1 MLYLTKG
8 TSTEAVPSALSN
20 FAVGRLF
27 GVPLLALFTLVAV
40 VLVEIGVRCSAT
52 GRRFVAV
59 GVSARAARAAG
70 IRVIGYKTAT
80 YAAAGFFYALAGV
93 LLAGYL
99 RVPSLLVGQN
109 YLLPTITVVVLGGNS
124 LLGGAGSVAAT
135 AIGAIFLVQLQQVI
149 IGMGA
154 PTSAQFIIQ
163 AAIILLGMA
172 LQVVPWR
179 EAVNVFRGRS
189 AGAGDALKP
198 GVGDTLRGG
207 RADQKG

>member
-1 MLYLTKG
+1 MFEK
-8 TSTEAVPSALSN
+8 N
-20 FAVGRLF
+20 
-27 GVPLLALFTLVAV
+27 LLANKRILVTGGGSGLGA
-40 VLVEIGVRCSAT
+40 AM
-52 GRRFVAV
+52 GRRFVAA
-59 GVSARAARAAG
+59 GVSALAARAAG
-70 IRVIGYKTAT
+70 IRVVDLKTAT

-99 RVPSLLVGQN
+99 RVPSLLVGHN

-135 AIGAIFLVQLQQVI
+135 AIGAIFLVQLQQVV

-163 AAIILLGMA
+163 AVIILLGMA

-179 EAVNVFRGRS
+179 EALNVFRGRS
-189 AGAGDALKP
+189 AAAGSPLKP
-198 GVGDTLRGG
+198 GVGGALRGR